1 MSKLI
6 ARTVS
11 QLHNEED
18 VVEVKSLEGDIS
30 SPSLE
35 LDLKFLNARQIGT
48 NLENIIKALSAIEV
62 ELVGE
67 VPITENVAHFN
78 IGHAN
83 YVSGLYVLTFGN
95 TYTLLFIKGNQLET
109 TYYTSG
115 TFVNENGNVKL
126 GIIKFSISRVA
137 VINRTKISIESNDP
151 DNKFI
156 NGYTAYLFRVKVY

>member
-18 VVEVKSLEGDIS
+18 VVEVKSLEGDMR

-35 LDLKFLNARQIGT
+35 LDLKYLNAREIGVH
-48 NLENIIKALSAIEV
+48 LESIIKGLSAIEV

-67 VPITENVAHFN
+67 GEIDGNNVQFF
-78 IGHAN
+78 IGRPG

-95 TYTLLFIKGNQLET
+95 TYTLLFIKGNQLGT

-126 GIIKFSISRVA
+126 GIIKFSIVHIL
-137 VINRTKISIESNDP
+137 VLNRDRITIESNDP

-156 NGYTAYLFRVKVY
+156 NGYTAYLFRVKVI